1 MSYKDL
7 LYIHRSYAGA
17 ALRAEGDPLA
27 HAFAPS
33 VLAVYRS
40 SCQIVTGVKDL
51 MGKHQELLAE
61 CWFFWKQRA
70 LTQKHQRQDTLSVR
84 APPRIGPT
92 TEAIPNMLD
101 NAAT

>member
-61 CWFFWKQRA
+61 CWFFWSLIFSSCVRPSSGGTEQR
-70 LTQKHQRQDTLSVR
+70 LTKR
-84 APPRIGPT
+84 G
-92 TEAIPNMLD
+92 
-101 NAAT
+101 